1 MFSNIAAK
9 TTLPILVSFM
19 IFWILFCLILVLTK
33 NNKTHK
39 DKFLTVHLKKSGV
52 SELIFKEILNI

>member
-33 NNKTHK
+33 NKKTHK
-39 DKFLTVHLKKSGV
+39 DKFLTVHFKKKWG
-52 SELIFKEILNI
+52 I